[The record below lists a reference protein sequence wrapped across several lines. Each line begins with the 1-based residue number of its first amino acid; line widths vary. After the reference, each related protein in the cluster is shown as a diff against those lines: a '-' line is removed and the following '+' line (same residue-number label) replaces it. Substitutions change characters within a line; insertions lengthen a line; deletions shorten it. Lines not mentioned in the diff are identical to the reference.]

1 MRGDRPWTFTNLK
14 SGDGLS
20 NIIAFLEDKGMLA
33 NSFAP
38 SGATRPD
45 GAFAALFYPPPHSPA
60 TPALRS
66 GIRFANSSHA

>member
-45 GAFAALFYPPPHSPA
+45 GATPPSFIPLPTALPRLPCEVA
-60 TPALRS
+60 
-66 GIRFANSSHA
+66 